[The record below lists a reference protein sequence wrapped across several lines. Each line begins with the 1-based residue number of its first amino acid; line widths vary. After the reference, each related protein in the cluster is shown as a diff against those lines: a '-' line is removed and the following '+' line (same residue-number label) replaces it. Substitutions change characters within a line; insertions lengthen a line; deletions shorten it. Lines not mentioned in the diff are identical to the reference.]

1 MAQSKKSAHASKSA
15 SSSAPISAT
24 PVSKSNSRLSNA
36 ANSLTTLN
44 ETVPHAAAVDP
55 PLVPI
60 NTNATVEDLYRQI
73 HALQLTLS
81 MTRKASRH
89 LLSVGQS
96 LEADKLAADRAL
108 AAKAHECDLL
118 AAEVVD
124 LRKQVADVR
133 ATLGTM
139 RRALESA
146 RDELARRRTVEAE
159 FATLR
164 EKFHAEMEAM
174 EVECAKLREAWTALK
189 LEMGQLRPELQDKA
203 KQMIKMEQL
212 LSAAQANLASAQEAV
227 KHHKAR
233 AAAAAAD
240 AHAADE
246 QRIAAAEAAAAA
258 ETAATASGIANGTP
272 APPPPT
278 STTSSTMPNGTH
290 HYHHHHHQGAVGS
303 PPPAPMLPPAHHPT
317 PPPVLV
323 NPDGTVTPDGH
334 DAHDDWP
341 AGEYE
346 RPLSP
351 PADLDLSDLYPNSP
365 SAHPGDPGTA
375 AATRFGPSSSVN
387 GHHHHPASAS
397 VTGDDL
403 HDDEDDEDVED
414 VGELGDEDL
423 DEDEDAGDEDGG
435 DEYDDDEEDD
445 EEEAMLD
452 EEEVDEDEDDE
463 EEEEEKSY
471 NDLARDFLRCLELK
485 DYAGFCSNVA
495 HLVTHEQAQHVND
508 WNALAIG
515 ALWLIAM
522 AGDCHSLHPV
532 SRGLTPTLTETHV
545 QNVIESLPD
554 VRDRHEWVLTIA
566 QLHESAVHNSP
577 REFYAMLDSLAASNM
592 VKQVSPLRDILNAL
606 RILQRIRFLNWFI
619 VSDNRYK
626 RSNQVS
632 LRMAVFK
639 TDFRDVTQLRQWLER
654 ELDGTDTPLN
664 LGAGGKTLLEA
675 RTVKQKLHDK
685 LKGAENTYKKALE
698 YLTTAIPPAV
708 PGTIIR
714 KH

>member
-24 PVSKSNSRLSNA
+24 PVSKATSRSSSA

-108 AAKAHECDLL
+108 VAKAHECDLL

-164 EKFHAEMEAM
+164 EKFHAEMVAM
-174 EVECAKLREAWTALK
+174 ESGPRSAKR
-189 LEMGQLRPELQDKA
+189 
-203 KQMIKMEQL
+203 
-212 LSAAQANLASAQEAV
+212 LARGRV
-227 KHHKAR
+227 R
-233 AAAAAAD
+233 AAAVAA
-240 AHAADE
+240 
-246 QRIAAAEAAAAA
+246 R
-258 ETAATASGIANGTP
+258 
-272 APPPPT
+272 
-278 STTSSTMPNGTH
+278 
-290 HYHHHHHQGAVGS
+290 
-303 PPPAPMLPPAHHPT
+303 
-317 PPPVLV
+317 
-323 NPDGTVTPDGH
+323 
-334 DAHDDWP
+334 
-341 AGEYE
+341 
-346 RPLSP
+346 RPR
-351 PADLDLSDLYPNSP
+351 LSDLYPNP
-365 SAHPGDPGTA
+365 PTAHPADPCA
-375 AATRFGPSSSVN
+375 AAARSGPSSSVN
-387 GHHHHPASAS
+387 GHHPASAS
-397 VTGDDL
+397 VTGDD
-403 HDDEDDEDVED
+403 HDDEDDDDVED
-414 VGELGDEDL
+414 DGELGDEDL

-435 DEYDDDEEDD
+435 DEYDDEEEDD

-452 EEEVDEDEDDE
+452 EEEVDEDEDD